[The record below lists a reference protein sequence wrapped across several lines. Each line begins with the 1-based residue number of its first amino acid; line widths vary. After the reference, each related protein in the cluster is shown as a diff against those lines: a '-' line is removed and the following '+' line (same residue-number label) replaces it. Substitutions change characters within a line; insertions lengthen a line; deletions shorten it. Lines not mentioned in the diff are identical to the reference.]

1 MRPRRRK
8 TTASVVTSLL
18 LSPQTVSSA
27 RSPTTHDVSVST
39 SSSSRSSSSSFS
51 ASKSSTWRSRDT
63 VSGGAGGAGE
73 PSGPPGA
80 GGGGRGGGG
89 ESARSVA
96 FPVSGSIDTSA
107 CESRTCFVNSMS
119 WV

>member
-73 PSGPPGA
+73 PSGA